1 MITLD
6 RNALRDCVKDA
17 VREELQVF
25 ISKVGNMDDPPQKKQ
40 PTKLMTK
47 KEMANELD
55 ISLVSLTEWMKQGR
69 IPYKRMGKRI
79 YFNKEDVMASMT
91 NFNHNKGVYGE
102 KRPKVLC
109 PLTPAGALSLH
120 PARENETG
128 RSPLP

>member
-1 MITLD
+1 MSLEIVSRMQLGKNYRFLFQRLVIWTI
-6 RNALRDCVKDA
+6 LRK
-17 VREELQVF
+17 
-25 ISKVGNMDDPPQKKQ
+25 KKQ

-91 NFNHNKGVYGE
+91 NFNHNKGG
-102 KRPKVLC
+102 K
-109 PLTPAGALSLH
+109 
-120 PARENETG
+120 
-128 RSPLP
+128 

>member
-55 ISLVSLTEWMKQGR
+55 ISLVSLTEWMKQGVFP
-69 IPYKRMGKRI
+69 INVWESAFTSTKKM
-79 YFNKEDVMASMT
+79 
-91 NFNHNKGVYGE
+91 
-102 KRPKVLC
+102 LW
-109 PLTPAGALSLH
+109 H
-120 PARENETG
+120 P
-128 RSPLP
+128 